1 MSANPPPPRRDDGSS
16 RRALVTGAFG
26 GIGRAIVDHLRD
38 AGYEVVTMDIGADAD
53 ISVDLD
59 GGELPAEALAD
70 FDVCV
75 SNAGIVD
82 TMSPAHRMSERK
94 WRRDIEVNLTGSF
107 RVVQACLGGMR
118 ERRFGRI
125 VLTSSVAAVGGLRG
139 QVAYA
144 ASKAGLI
151 GMAKTIA
158 AENVAHGVTVNCVLP
173 GVIATPKTLSL
184 PTEVVEHVKDRMM
197 PGGRY
202 GEPSEVAAL
211 VGFLCSEQAGFI
223 TAQSILIDGGSHLL
237 NVSLGAPGREG

>member
-1 MSANPPPPRRDDGSS
+1 MHAQAPPRRADGSP
-16 RRALVTGAFG
+16 RRALVTGAGG
-26 GIGRAIVDHLRD
+26 GIGQAIVAHLRD
-38 AGYEVVTMDIGADAD
+38 AEYEVVTMDVGAEAD

-59 GGELPAEALAD
+59 GGELPPHEFDD
-70 FDVCV
+70 FDICV

-94 WRRDIEVNLTGSF
+94 WRRDLEVNLTGSF

-151 GMAKTIA
+151 GMAKTVA
-158 AENVAHGVTVNCVLP
+158 AENVARGVTVNCVLP

-184 PTEVVEHVKDRMM
+184 PPAVVEHVKDRMM

-237 NVSLGAPGREG
+237 NVSLGAPDREE